1 VERFRDLLPMKR
13 AGTVDEVAGA
23 VLYLLSDAASYT
35 TGAILNV
42 SGGR

>member
-1 VERFRDLLPMKR
+1 MLPMKR
-13 AGTVDEVAGA
+13 AGTANEVAHA
-23 VLYLLSDAASYT
+23 VLYLLSDEASYT